1 MLQKL
6 PLSASRALA
15 SHLPHLHTVTREM
28 NMDSNELQAFGVF
41 KPVGHLVVSFPNA
54 EQADAGR
61 HALQRLGFS
70 DDDIHAYTD
79 QEMMRQIAADLE
91 RASPLAG
98 VGQELNLIKAHQA
111 LAERGYH
118 WLVVRAE
125 NDAKARTAAEALQQA
140 GAERAQLYGRFV
152 IEEMI
157 EHAADLPQVK
167 DSPDA
172 GLDAQTP
179 SGLESERAALRP
191 PKDNTAAD

>member
-1 MLQKL
+1 
-6 PLSASRALA
+6 
-15 SHLPHLHTVTREM
+15 
-28 NMDSNELQAFGVF
+28 MDSNELQAFGVF

-54 EQADAGR
+54 EQATVGR
-61 HALQRLGFS
+61 DALQRLGFS
-70 DDDIHAYTD
+70 DEDIRAYTD
-79 QEMMRQIAADLE
+79 QEMMCQITADLE

-98 VGQELNLIKAHQA
+98 VGQELNLIKAHQD

-118 WLVVRAE
+118 WLVVRTE
-125 NDAKARTAAEALQQA
+125 NNAKARTAAEALQQA

-179 SGLESERAALRP
+179 SGMESERAALRP
-191 PKDNTAAD
+191 PQDNKAAG